1 MLKSIINAV
10 ITLLTDTITV
20 IIKGLWQGI
29 RLFVP
34 SLIGIVGMVAA
45 AVAAAAYSKSQGN
58 NPNQDEALAVMAF
71 IAVWTIEIWRNVW
84 KDMFP
89 KQ

>member
-10 ITLLTDTITV
+10 ITAITNTITV
-20 IIKGLWQGI
+20 IVTGLWQGI

-34 SLIGIVGMVAA
+34 SLLGIVGMVMA

-58 NPNQDEALAVMAF
+58 NANQDESFAAIGF

-89 KQ
+89 RQ